1 MDEITNTWLNI
12 NTWINAIP
20 AVLMG
25 FILAWVLKVGKLK
38 LKQLFKKVKLSE
50 LKKIKAKRFNYS
62 AVTYE
67 IVKTHCLMVLFIGLF
82 IFYISSLNSFV
93 GSGRNWVIG
102 ALLISPLY
110 IVQMYYLWQRDFTKS
125 LIKSVAKIT

>member
-1 MDEITNTWLNI
+1 MDEIINI
-12 NTWINAIP
+12 WINAIP

-25 FILAWVLKVGKLK
+25 LFLTWALKVGKTK
-38 LKQLFKKVKLSE
+38 LKQFFRKVKLSE
-50 LKKIKAKRFNYS
+50 LKKIRAKRFNYS

-82 IFYISSLNSFV
+82 IFYLNSLNSFV
-93 GSGRNWVIG
+93 ESGRHWVLG
-102 ALLISPLY
+102 GLLISPLY

-125 LIKSVAKIT
+125 LIKSVAKLV